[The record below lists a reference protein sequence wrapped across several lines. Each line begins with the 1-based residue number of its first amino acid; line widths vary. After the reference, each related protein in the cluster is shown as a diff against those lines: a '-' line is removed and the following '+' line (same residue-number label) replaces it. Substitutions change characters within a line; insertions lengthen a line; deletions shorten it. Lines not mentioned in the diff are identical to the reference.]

1 MFQLETISDQN
12 MELNETFRPV
22 ILLKKVYYNLKK
34 KKNIALYE
42 TISFLTSVFQN
53 TFFIVQR
60 YF

>member
-34 KKNIALYE
+34 KKK
-42 TISFLTSVFQN
+42 T
-53 TFFIVQR
+53 
-60 YF
+60 